1 MGTVSKKVL
10 REMITGG
17 DLRTAEDL
25 QSYLKELFKD
35 TLQEMLDVTRQII
48 PPQKSQIKYT

>member
-1 MGTVSKKVL
+1 MSTGSKKVL
-10 REMITGG
+10 REMITGA

-35 TLQEMLDVTRQII
+35 TLPMSKHQENN
-48 PPQKSQIKYT
+48 P